1 MSTSVFNIRLTCS
14 FQNFV
19 FSSGVIFCQSGEIT
33 SVYFN
38 ICAIIMN
45 SLFLSKDKFI
55 VLSVYWSLFWLS
67 LVFSS
72 QILKDLI
79 VLGIHSFSRKGI
91 CYFNCSFFFFFCPL
105 LMSFSR
111 SALILRSFLVIYLTL
126 DFFIV
131 SVMGMPNFLKLCICI
146 IYRLW
151 NIYR

>member
-91 CYFNCSFFFFFCPL
+91 CYFNCSFFFFFL
-105 LMSFSR
+105 S
-111 SALILRSFLVIYLTL
+111 LTDVFQQVCL
-126 DFFIV
+126 DFEKLSGNLSDSGFLYSVCHGNAKLPEIV
-131 SVMGMPNFLKLCICI
+131 HLYHLSSLEHI
-146 IYRLW
+146 
-151 NIYR
+151 